1 MNDNVIIGLYQD
13 RDENAIV
20 QTAKKYGSYCKKIAL
35 NILGNDEDAE
45 ECVNTAYL
53 KVWERIPPE
62 KPNVFYAFLAK
73 ITRNTAIDTYRRNN
87 RQKRGTALIFEELKE
102 CISDKETPE
111 RTAENRE
118 VLRAVNEFLGRL
130 PKKNRKLFVSRY
142 CCCESIGELAMRFGM
157 TEDNVAVS
165 LHRIRKQLR
174 EYLAK
179 EGYEI

>member
-1 MNDNVIIGLYQD
+1 MNDNSIIDLYQN
-13 RDENAIV
+13 RDETAIV
-20 QTAKKYGSYCKKIAL
+20 RTAEKYGSYCKKIAL
-35 NILGNDEDAE
+35 NILGNDQDAE

-102 CISDKETPE
+102 CIPDNDTPE

-118 VLRAVNEFLGRL
+118 VIRAVNGFLEKL
-130 PKKNRKLFVSRY
+130 PKKNRILFVSRY
-142 CCCESIGELAMRFGM
+142 CCCESIGELALRFGM
-157 TEDNVAVS
+157 TENNVTVK
-165 LHRIRKQLR
+165 LFRIRKQLR
-174 EYLAK
+174 EYLEK
-179 EGYEI
+179 EGYEL